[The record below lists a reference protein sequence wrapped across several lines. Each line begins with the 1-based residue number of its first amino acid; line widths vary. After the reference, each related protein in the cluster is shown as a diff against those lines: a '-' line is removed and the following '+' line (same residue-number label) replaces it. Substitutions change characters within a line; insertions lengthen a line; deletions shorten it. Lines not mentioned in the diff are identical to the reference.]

1 MEQEGRRWWGNSGGG
16 EGGGER
22 EIEGVTHN
30 KSLKV
35 GPSGLPLCSKID
47 GRSVGSGIT
56 RGS

>member
-1 MEQEGRRWWGNSGGG
+1 MWSRKVGGGG
-16 EGGGER
+16 EIVGGGERER